1 MNQAMQKLNEIQNG
15 QRMSLDDFKALPK
28 SLQTFSRKSASKRR
42 QDESVLVEED
52 GRKKIAPPKE
62 QKKSKLNNK
71 KVVIDGITFD
81 SGWEG
86 DRYCVLKILQRQGE
100 IENLRLQVPF
110 EIVINEHKVTTYIAD
125 FVYDKDGQEII
136 EDAKGFITPE
146 YRIKRELMKAVF
158 NIAILETYKHKR
170 PTKKPKSRRSQRT
183 AR

>member
-1 MNQAMQKLNEIQNG
+1 MLKLDEIQNG

-28 SLQTFSRKSASKRR
+28 SLQSFSRKSASKRR
-42 QDESVLVEED
+42 QDESVVIED
-52 GRKKIAPPKE
+52 AGRTKIVPPKD

-86 DRYCVLKILQRQGE
+86 ERYCVLKVLKRQGE
-100 IENLRLQVPF
+100 IKNLRLQVPF
-110 EIVINEHKVTTYIAD
+110 DIIINDHKVTTYIAD
-125 FVYDKDGQEII
+125 FVYEKDGEEIV

-158 NIAILETYKHKR
+158 NISILETYKHKR
-170 PTKKPKSRRSQRT
+170 PSKKPKSRYNRRKEK
-183 AR
+183 